1 MSAFT
6 ERAKQWIGEIVVVDF
21 RSPMLAIGRL
31 ERADEDLLE
40 MTDADLHDLRDT
52 DTTRELYVVKA
63 ARYGVQVNRQVLLV
77 RIDDV
82 LGVAKLDDVVKG

>member
-21 RSPMLAIGRL
+21 RSPMTAIGRL
-31 ERADEDLLE
+31 VQADDDLIE
-40 MTDADLHDLRDT
+40 MHEADLHDLRDT

-63 ARYGVQVNRQVLLV
+63 ARYGVQVNRQILLV
-77 RIDDV
+77 RVDDV
-82 LGVAKLDDVVKG
+82 LAVAKLDDVVKG

>member
-6 ERAKQWIGEIVVVDF
+6 ERTREWIGETVVVDF
-21 RSPMLAIGRL
+21 RSPMLAIGKL
-31 ERADEDLLE
+31 ERADDDLLE
-40 MTDADLHDLRDT
+40 MHDADLHDLRDT

-63 ARYGVQVNRQVLLV
+63 ARYGVQANRQVLLV

>member
-6 ERAKQWIGEIVVVDF
+6 DRTREWIGETVVVDF
-21 RSPMLAIGRL
+21 RSPMLAIGTL
-31 ERADEDLLE
+31 ARAEDDLLE
-40 MTDADLHDLRDT
+40 MHDADLHDLRDT

-63 ARYGVQVNRQVLLV
+63 ARYGVQANRQVLLV
-77 RIDDV
+77 RLDDV

>member
-6 ERAKQWIGEIVVVDF
+6 DRTREWIGETVVVDF

-31 ERADEDLLE
+31 ARAENDLLE
-40 MTDADLHDLRDT
+40 MHDADLHDLRDT

-63 ARYGVQVNRQVLLV
+63 ARYGVQANRQVLLIRV
-77 RIDDV
+77 DDV

>member
-6 ERAKQWIGEIVVVDF
+6 ERAKEWIGETVVVDF

-31 ERADEDLLE
+31 VRAEDDLLE
-40 MTDADLHDLRDT
+40 MHDADLHDLRDT
-52 DTTRELYVVKA
+52 ETTRELYVVKA
-63 ARYGVQVNRQVLLV
+63 ARYGVQTNRQVLLV

-82 LGVAKLDDVVKG
+82 LGVAKLDEVVKG